1 MVLKM
6 LIFKVLK
13 RVQEEKKRFSFT
25 LRSGCTERHRS
36 DYERINT
43 FRMTHVAHSEAT
55 LGVAPGTS
63 KKVIKHKP
71 TFLCIQNRVLGFS

>member
-1 MVLKM
+1 MALKM

-25 LRSGCTERHRS
+25 LRSGCAERHRS

-43 FRMTHVAHSEAT
+43 FRMTHAAHSEAAA
-55 LGVAPGTS
+55 GVAPGTS

-71 TFLCIQNRVLGFS
+71 TFLCIQNRVLEFS

>member
-1 MVLKM
+1 MALKM

-36 DYERINT
+36 NNEIINT
-43 FRMTHVAHSEAT
+43 FRMTQAAHSEAAA
-55 LGVAPGTS
+55 GVAPGTNTR
-63 KKVIKHKP
+63 VIKHKP